1 MYKEIIIVRHGHA
14 VSNYGNISDFDRPLT
29 EAGILA
35 SYNSANAIKKKEFKP
50 EIILTSSAIRA
61 LHTASIIKSV
71 LELNNKSLDIKDQIY
86 IAEVE
91 TLIKIISDINNSI
104 NKVILVGHNPTLT
117 YFSNYFNVNVNN
129 LSPASFVHLKFKTN
143 SWSEIKKEN
152 LIDSSVYLN

>member
-14 VSNYGNISDFDRPLT
+14 ISNYGKISDFDRPLT
-29 EAGILA
+29 EPGILSA
-35 SYNSANAIKKKEFKP
+35 YNSARRIKEKKFKP
-50 EIILTSSAIRA
+50 EIIFTSSAIRA

-91 TLIKIISDINNSI
+91 TLIKIISDINSKI
-104 NKVILVGHNPTLT
+104 DKVILVGHNPTLT

>member
-14 VSNYGNISDFDRPLT
+14 VSNYVNISDFDRPLT
-29 EAGILA
+29 ESGILA
-35 SYNSANAIKKKEFKP
+35 AYNSANAIKKKNFIP
-50 EIILTSSAIRA
+50 EIIFTSSAIRA
-61 LHTASIIKSV
+61 LHTASVIRSV
-71 LELNNKSLDIKDQIY
+71 LELNNKILDIKDQIY

-91 TLIKIISDINNSI
+91 TLIKIISDINSKI
-104 NKVILVGHNPTLT
+104 DKVILVGHNPTLT
-117 YFSNYFNVNVNN
+117 YFSNYFNVIVNN